1 MNKLLTSPP
10 PNPYNSHETI
20 NIEILKVS
28 LPLGQFHIIVE
39 PNSPWISATRKKVF
53 MDMIQLFGNFDWL
66 NANLPTFRI
75 LIIMKQQ
82 LLSLKKD
89 SSLIDSEHCCK
100 GTGFLK
106 RQTNKGV
113 SF

>member
-1 MNKLLTSPP
+1 
-10 PNPYNSHETI
+10 
-20 NIEILKVS
+20 
-28 LPLGQFHIIVE
+28 
-39 PNSPWISATRKKVF
+39 
-53 MDMIQLFGNFDWL
+53 MDMIELIGNFDLL

-100 GTGFLK
+100 GTGFIFSRK
-106 RQTNKGV
+106 TNKEGG
-113 SF
+113 